1 MPVGRVSTLDAL
13 VRSLRRQI
21 LEGSVPAGSHLG
33 EVELA
38 DAYGVSRQSIR
49 SALAEL
55 VHLGLLKR
63 AQHRGVSIPRL
74 TRSQLTDLWYVR
86 RLIEVE
92 AVRYGIRARADW
104 SPLESAVQRIA
115 SLTPESSWADAVE
128 ADLDFHRT
136 LVASAGSPHL
146 ARLHEL
152 LMGELSLSLSGN
164 VGNEAP
170 GHMSGEHGMLL
181 ETLHRAD
188 PNAATEMLE
197 RHLESGLGLVGR
209 SPSIVES

>member
-1 MPVGRVSTLDAL
+1 VGRVSTLDAL
-13 VRSLRRQI
+13 VTSLRRQI
-21 LEGSVPAGSHLG
+21 LEGTIPAGSHLG

-38 DAYGVSRQSIR
+38 DAFGVSRQSIR

-55 VHLGLLKR
+55 VHMGLLER
-63 AQHRGVSIPRL
+63 AQHRGVSVPRL
-74 TRSQLTDLWYVR
+74 TRSELTDLWYVR

-92 AVRYGIRARADW
+92 AVRYGIRAGVDW
-104 SPLESAVQRIA
+104 SPLESAVERIA
-115 SLTPESSWADAVE
+115 ALTAESSWADAVE

-146 ARLHEL
+146 ARIHEL

-170 GHMSGEHGMLL
+170 GYMSGEHRMLL
-181 ETLHRAD
+181 DTLHRGD
-188 PNAATEMLE
+188 PDATTDMLE
-197 RHLESGLGLVGR
+197 RHLVSGLDLVGR